1 MAIPPSAF
9 HQGQNQ
15 AISKEKI
22 MTTEAKLGSFPTCN
36 INQLWVTML
45 PYLWLGQ
52 QAYACQRLSLTGQA
66 HQCKMPMKKIKW
78 FNIFLS

>member
-36 INQLWVTML
+36 INQL
-45 PYLWLGQ
+45 
-52 QAYACQRLSLTGQA
+52 
-66 HQCKMPMKKIKW
+66 
-78 FNIFLS
+78 